1 MEFREARSLAVLA
14 KTESLAKTAK
24 FVNLTPA
31 AVHKQL
37 KNLESEL
44 GVTLYEKTGR
54 TIHLTQAATVLLPHL
69 EEFLSTYD
77 AINAVITDWKGLRS
91 GFIRIGVNPAAS
103 TVLLPSL
110 LRKYREL
117 WPKVTVMLDVDT
129 GVNLSNRVGNRSLDL
144 ALGIWD
150 DAGRTPVVSRMTW
163 QYPIVPVASPELKIE
178 CKQIRELSSYTL
190 VRIPQG
196 ILASWVDTY
205 LKSHKFRAGEVL
217 VVNNSHTM
225 NAMICAG
232 LGFGFMPK
240 WAVDPELKAG
250 KLQVLPCK
258 ERLLLGTV
266 DLISVKY
273 GHLSPA
279 VQAFIDLARGF
290 SWPHLELLS

>member
-1 MEFREARSLAVLA
+1 MEFREARSLAILA

-24 FVNLTPA
+24 IVNLTPA

-44 GVTLYEKTGR
+44 GVTLYEKSGR

-69 EEFLSTYD
+69 EEFLSAHAAID
-77 AINAVITDWKGLRS
+77 AAVTDWKGLRS

-110 LRKYREL
+110 LRTYREL

-129 GVNLSNRVGNRSLDL
+129 SVNLSNRVGNRSLDL

-150 DAGRTPVVSRMTW
+150 DAGGTQLVSRMTW
-163 QYPIVPVASPELKIE
+163 QYPIVPVASQELQIE
-178 CKQIRELSSYTL
+178 CKQVRELSSHTHIRL
-190 VRIPQG
+190 PQG
-196 ILASWVDTY
+196 ILATWVDTY
-205 LKSHKFRAGEVL
+205 LKSHKFRAREVL

-240 WAVDPELKAG
+240 WAVDAELQSG
-250 KLQVLPCK
+250 KLRVLPCK

-266 DLISVKY
+266 NLIRVKY
-273 GHLSPA
+273 GHFSPA
-279 VQAFIDLARGF
+279 VQAFINLARGF
-290 SWPHLELLS
+290 SWPHLQLLP